1 MKAKDRSA
9 WCKLCMLL
17 LRLIIVII
25 NGCREIIICWNCKF
39 WAHLLA
45 RCLLQRLLR
54 FGLGVCSRK
63 AEGSSDGTV
72 SCVGLLGPQ
81 VMPCDCGYH
90 SLFKGCLKSL
100 LREFQFLAIVGQKTP
115 FPTYTES
122 IGSCFCNFISWTS

>member
-1 MKAKDRSA
+1 MKSDFTIFKINTFILIVFYDNSGCNLSLHRSLFPVDSKLMKAKDRSA

-17 LRLIIVII
+17 LLIIIIII

-54 FGLGVCSRK
+54 FWLGVCSRK

-90 SLFKGCLKSL
+90 S
-100 LREFQFLAIVGQKTP
+100 V
-115 FPTYTES
+115 
-122 IGSCFCNFISWTS
+122 